1 MSGGTTGLARGV
13 VGGSLKVMKG
23 LGAANNAARWGKI
36 LKGAVKAKD
45 YINVGLGGAIATAE
59 GAGITLEN
67 KVDHYH
73 EGITG
78 LQNKYF
84 EQWVKDN
91 PVLAAATLRQMGY
104 ENVPAGNMQMSKEG
118 SGRVVF
124 SDKEKAEMIDQ
135 FNQASDNPQFQQ
147 FKQSI
152 VHDYEQAHPDQVQA
166 DYQEVQDRVEDAAT
180 AEFLVQS
187 MINGVLNHTLK
198 NTLNVKPLQQAR
210 KNVARRMGLK
220 SADKSSDLTKHVT
233 IEQAADG
240 SWAAK
245 AVKST
250 PWKLAKERIKESK
263 GELLEEGLQ
272 DVGSSFG
279 TGYYDY
285 AYQDYI
291 NSRFGDKD
299 GVNSATTYTV
309 LDGILSGL
317 GEAAK
322 STISGETIQDALYGF
337 ASSAIGG
344 PNVNTNFRNRKQA
357 KEANQGAGWLGS
369 TLSNISNYSPIT
381 IRGAWT
387 PFINSTET
395 NLEQQRNNQL
405 AQHLNNFFKDKT
417 IQEKLTSAGGINSF
431 IKEYNDA
438 VESGDDFF
446 AKNAKFGS
454 TFSVANMLDKLQGTA
469 YYDMITRSLDKREA
483 LDFMTDDQIKDAL
496 EDNESDASKA
506 LREYKT
512 DTSNLTGDETKDH
525 DFSASDENV
534 GIVRKIAKNANQL
547 KTVLN
552 DVSEKREQI
561 QKDFGA
567 SLDDDAMDA
576 ILYQQL
582 SINNKQDR
590 IKDIDTKLQTISAF
604 DENKQAKN
612 TSKRAIAK
620 YGSLENLRAEKE
632 KLQQMR
638 DSFQK
643 TLDANQKQVDAI
655 VKKKNKYREALAANK
670 GKETDAIKRLA
681 PTQEEEMILRSQDV
695 GRRNLSQTTS
705 ILKRMER

>member
-1 MSGGTTGLARGV
+1 MNWGAGFQDDVASFSIQTAGIVLGLFNWHPGYQTEEDKKRREGQSYWQGIFDNPLVQYGSDLMETHVYDPNDQRRMKELGLQDNQFYKTAEQEESLFSLPDFLQLTSNYGFTAATTAMSGGTTGLARGV

-91 PVLAAATLRQMGY
+91 PVLAAATLRQMGN
-104 ENVPAGNMQMSKEG
+104 ENVPTGSMLTSKEG
-118 SGRVVF
+118 GGRVVF
-124 SDKEKAEMIDQ
+124 SDKDKAEMIDQ
-135 FNQASDNPQFQQ
+135 FNQAGDNPQFQQ

-166 DYQEVQDRVEDAAT
+166 DYQEIQDRVEDAAT

-245 AVKST
+245 AVKGT

-263 GELLEEGLQ
+263 GEFLEEGLQ

-309 LDGILSGL
+309 LDGVLSGL

-344 PNVNTNFRNRKQA
+344 PNMNTNFRNRRQA
-357 KEANQGAGWLGS
+357 KEANQSAGWLGS

-438 VESGDDFF
+438 IESGDDFF

-496 EDNESDASKA
+496 EDSESDASKA

-576 ILYQQL
+576 ILYQ
-582 SINNKQDR
+582 
-590 IKDIDTKLQTISAF
+590 
-604 DENKQAKN
+604 
-612 TSKRAIAK
+612 
-620 YGSLENLRAEKE
+620 
-632 KLQQMR
+632 
-638 DSFQK
+638 
-643 TLDANQKQVDAI
+643 
-655 VKKKNKYREALAANK
+655 
-670 GKETDAIKRLA
+670 
-681 PTQEEEMILRSQDV
+681 
-695 GRRNLSQTTS
+695 
-705 ILKRMER
+705 